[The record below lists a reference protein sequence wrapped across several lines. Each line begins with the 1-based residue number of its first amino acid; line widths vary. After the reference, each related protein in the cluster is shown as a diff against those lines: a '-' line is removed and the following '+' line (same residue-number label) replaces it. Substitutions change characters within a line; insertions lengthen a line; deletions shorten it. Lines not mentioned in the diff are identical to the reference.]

1 MNKSNEEDKIK
12 TQLRQQKRQI
22 ERTKR
27 ALNRKKNKLERHKK
41 KMESEIKKLILNNQY
56 LGAKMLAK
64 EIVRINNQIK
74 KITEFSFQLNTI
86 SFKIS
91 TFSSLNILNDVIEQV
106 NNSINIINSKL
117 DLGKLSN
124 LSKTIFKENMNLNIK
139 EDMINDILDNINEG
153 NSDNEE
159 EEKIYNNVLRE
170 VGFIIEDGFPN
181 INKNDVKK
189 KDDLIDDDKIDNM
202 LKSLKK
208 YFFIFEIGII
218 FYFIKLAFLKSL
230 KFIILF
236 LLL

>member
-41 KMESEIKKLILNNQY
+41 KMESEIKKLILNYQY

-139 EDMINDILDNINEG
+139 EDMINDNLDNINEG

-170 VGFIIEDGFPN
+170 FGFIIEDGFPN

-208 YFFIFEIGII
+208 
-218 FYFIKLAFLKSL
+218 
-230 KFIILF
+230 
-236 LLL
+236 

>member
-91 TFSSLNILNDVIEQV
+91 TFSSLNIYGKIHQNYFS
-106 NNSINIINSKL
+106 NYSI
-117 DLGKLSN
+117 
-124 LSKTIFKENMNLNIK
+124 
-139 EDMINDILDNINEG
+139 
-153 NSDNEE
+153 
-159 EEKIYNNVLRE
+159 
-170 VGFIIEDGFPN
+170 
-181 INKNDVKK
+181 
-189 KDDLIDDDKIDNM
+189 
-202 LKSLKK
+202 
-208 YFFIFEIGII
+208 YFFD
-218 FYFIKLAFLKSL
+218 KSN
-230 KFIILF
+230 KIWIWSND
-236 LLL
+236 

>member
-22 ERTKR
+22 ERTKH
-27 ALNRKKNKLERHKK
+27 AFNRKKNKLERHKK

-91 TFSSLNILNDVIEQV
+91 TFSSLNILNGVIEQV

-208 YFFIFEIGII
+208 
-218 FYFIKLAFLKSL
+218 
-230 KFIILF
+230 
-236 LLL
+236 

>member
-12 TQLRQQKRQI
+12 TQLLQQKRQI

-64 EIVRINNQIK
+64 DIVRINNQIK

-208 YFFIFEIGII
+208 
-218 FYFIKLAFLKSL
+218 
-230 KFIILF
+230 
-236 LLL
+236 

>member
-12 TQLRQQKRQI
+12 TQLRQQKLQI

-91 TFSSLNILNDVIEQV
+91 TFSSLNILNGVIEQV

-208 YFFIFEIGII
+208 
-218 FYFIKLAFLKSL
+218 
-230 KFIILF
+230 
-236 LLL
+236 

>member
-106 NNSINIINSKL
+106 NNSINIINSKI

-208 YFFIFEIGII
+208 
-218 FYFIKLAFLKSL
+218 
-230 KFIILF
+230 
-236 LLL
+236 

>member
-12 TQLRQQKRQI
+12 TQLRQQKLQI

-139 EDMINDILDNINEG
+139 EDMINDNLDNINEG

-189 KDDLIDDDKIDNM
+189 KR
-202 LKSLKK
+202 
-208 YFFIFEIGII
+208 
-218 FYFIKLAFLKSL
+218 
-230 KFIILF
+230 
-236 LLL
+236 

>member
-1 MNKSNEEDKIK
+1 
-12 TQLRQQKRQI
+12 
-22 ERTKR
+22 
-27 ALNRKKNKLERHKK
+27 
-41 KMESEIKKLILNNQY
+41 MESEIKKLILNNQY

-170 VGFIIEDGFPN
+170 VGLIIEDGFPN

-208 YFFIFEIGII
+208 
-218 FYFIKLAFLKSL
+218 
-230 KFIILF
+230 
-236 LLL
+236 

>member
-91 TFSSLNILNDVIEQV
+91 TFSSLNILNGVIEQV

-208 YFFIFEIGII
+208 
-218 FYFIKLAFLKSL
+218 
-230 KFIILF
+230 
-236 LLL
+236 

>member
-170 VGFIIEDGFPN
+170 VGLIIEDGFPN

-208 YFFIFEIGII
+208 
-218 FYFIKLAFLKSL
+218 
-230 KFIILF
+230 
-236 LLL
+236 

>member
-12 TQLRQQKRQI
+12 TQLRQQKLQI

-208 YFFIFEIGII
+208 
-218 FYFIKLAFLKSL
+218 
-230 KFIILF
+230 
-236 LLL
+236 

>member
-12 TQLRQQKRQI
+12 TQLSQQKRQI

-91 TFSSLNILNDVIEQV
+91 TFSSLNILNGVIEQV

-208 YFFIFEIGII
+208 
-218 FYFIKLAFLKSL
+218 
-230 KFIILF
+230 
-236 LLL
+236 

>member
-139 EDMINDILDNINEG
+139 EDMINDNLDNINEG

-208 YFFIFEIGII
+208 
-218 FYFIKLAFLKSL
+218 
-230 KFIILF
+230 
-236 LLL
+236 

>member
-91 TFSSLNILNDVIEQV
+91 TFSSLNILNGVIEQV

-139 EDMINDILDNINEG
+139 EDMINDNLDNINEG

-170 VGFIIEDGFPN
+170 VGLIIEDGFPN

-208 YFFIFEIGII
+208 KY
-218 FYFIKLAFLKSL
+218 
-230 KFIILF
+230 
-236 LLL
+236 

>member
-208 YFFIFEIGII
+208 
-218 FYFIKLAFLKSL
+218 
-230 KFIILF
+230 
-236 LLL
+236 

>member
-12 TQLRQQKRQI
+12 TQLLQQKRQI

-91 TFSSLNILNDVIEQV
+91 TFSSLNILNGVIEQV

-208 YFFIFEIGII
+208 
-218 FYFIKLAFLKSL
+218 
-230 KFIILF
+230 
-236 LLL
+236 